1 MGKYQYSFGCWGA
14 GQCLMAM
21 VWGVLESWEGY
32 VAMLTDPSKGIWQSP
47 SRPNSCNT
55 SQV

>member
-21 VWGVLESWEGY
+21 VWGVLESWERY
-32 VAMLTDPSKGIWQSP
+32 VAILTDPSKGIWQSP

>member
-21 VWGVLESWEGY
+21 VGGSLNPGRG
-32 VAMLTDPSKGIWQSP
+32 MLQY
-47 SRPNSCNT
+47 
-55 SQV
+55 